1 MSARTGSG
9 RLRSVVLAAG
19 GSAGHVE
26 PALAVA
32 DALRAAHP
40 DVVSTVLGTAEGPE
54 AQLVPARGYALSTIP
69 RVPLPRSLSWDLVAV
84 PWRLVGAQR
93 AAAAALR
100 DTRADVVVGFGGYV
114 SAPAY
119 LAARLHAVPIVVH
132 EANSLPGLANRMGAR
147 LTRHV
152 AVSTPE
158 TPLPHAVLTGI
169 PLRRVLL
176 TSRSSQQDPAARAA
190 ARRSLGL
197 DPDRPTL
204 LAFGG
209 SLGAAH
215 LNTAMVGAAARL
227 AAAGIQVLHSTGT
240 RKYADVVAGLRRA
253 GITTSARGTAASSN
267 AARGTAA
274 SGTAARGTAAS
285 GTTAGGT
292 ARSAASTQT
301 APYVAV
307 PYLSDMPAAYAA
319 ADLAV
324 CRAGAITCAELG
336 LVGLPAVY
344 VPLPVGNG
352 EQRLNALPMVR
363 AGGGVMIENE
373 ALSGDEL
380 VARIVPLVTDPARL
394 AEMRSAAGRSGRTDA
409 AQRVVRLIEEATARP
424 TRKRRTQ
431 R

>member
-40 DVVSTVLGTAEGPE
+40 DVVSTVLGTTEGPE

-176 TSRSSQQDPAARAA
+176 TSRSTQRDPAARAA

-240 RKYADVVAGLRRA
+240 RKYADVVAGLRGA
-253 GITTSARGTAASSN
+253 GITHWQRA
-267 AARGTAA
+267 AARPPPTRRPAA
-274 SGTAARGTAAS
+274 MRPAS
-285 GTTAGGT
+285 PPAPRRRPTWPCRTCRTCRRPTPPPTSRSAGRVPSP
-292 ARSAASTQT
+292 ARSWA
-301 APYVAV
+301 
-307 PYLSDMPAAYAA
+307 
-319 ADLAV
+319 
-324 CRAGAITCAELG
+324 

-373 ALSGDEL
+373 ALSSDEL
-380 VARIVPLVTDPARL
+380 VARIVPLLTDPARL
-394 AEMRSAAGRSGRTDA
+394 AEMRSAAGRSGAHRRRPAGRAPDRGGDRPPCPEAAYATMRT
-409 AQRVVRLIEEATARP
+409 
-424 TRKRRTQ
+424 
-431 R
+431 